1 MDNSM
6 KQQSLTA
13 DKMFQTELKLFLEIS
28 NVHCVYYGYDHA
40 MAMKS
45 AGASVTTI
53 INTVCQ
59 CTPKTLLANIG
70 AQKRGLVV
78 PRVKNS
84 HSTRA
89 EKWKVWAQ

>member
-1 MDNSM
+1 
-6 KQQSLTA
+6 
-13 DKMFQTELKLFLEIS
+13 MFQTELKLFLEIS

-45 AGASVTTI
+45 AGATVTTI
-53 INTVCQ
+53 INTVCRHA
-59 CTPKTLLANIG
+59 KTLLANIG
-70 AQKRGLVV
+70 AQKLLANIGLVV

-89 EKWKVWAQ
+89 EKWKVWA